1 MSEGNG
7 DTKAPE
13 KLQLVLEYDP
23 TTATLKLGGN
33 VMNLDMMLNMLAQA
47 TRFIDVK
54 YRIVAAMQAQEEA
67 KQAALDFKRVQT
79 LLGKQ

>member
-7 DTKAPE
+7 EPKAKE
-13 KLQLVLEYDP
+13 KLQIILNYDP
-23 TTATLKLGGN
+23 ATAVLQLDGN